1 MSALRR
7 ACARLLSL
15 FRREALDREFA
26 EEAQLHLDLAV
37 EDYVRRGTPEAE
49 ARRLARIKFGAIQA
63 MKDAHR
69 DARGLPWLEGL
80 FFDLRFALRGLRRDW
95 AFSLAAITMLAL
107 AIGLNVTVFTVM
119 DAMLFRGYPIVKRN
133 DRLVYLQERSPLRT
147 NLLSFADVEEW
158 RAQAHAF
165 EGIGYVST
173 RPLAFRDGEGRPIDM
188 SASTVSANTFG
199 LLRVPPMLGRDFSPE
214 DETAGAPPVVILNYR
229 FWEQR
234 FAKRADVVGATVHID
249 GAPATVIGVMPERF
263 DFPLPISDD
272 FWMPVV
278 RSPELQ
284 QRGIPGGFM
293 AFGRLKDGTS
303 RPEALAELETI
314 NRRLEADYP
323 ATNRGLVPTM
333 VTHAALNS
341 GPDAPMIWGSLWA
354 AAWFVLLIACANL
367 AHLTLVR
374 TMGRWRDFATR
385 MALGAGQPRMIRQI
399 FAESVMLVCAAG
411 AIGWWLTSWSVHQ
424 WEVLTASRYQVLDY
438 TVDVG
443 TLGYLIAISVTA
455 AILCSLAPIG
465 RVVQL
470 GTGGALKGDARGVTQ
485 GLRGK
490 HLAAALVAGQM
501 ALAIVLLSGA
511 GVLVRSFVKIVSADT
526 GVRDAEQVLVGRL
539 RLPSDTYPSP
549 ATRVAYFDRLDAQLL
564 TIPAVEQT
572 SVANVLPAHGVNQ
585 RTFEIEGRPR
595 TPGTED
601 AVQFLTI
608 GTGYFTV
615 VGAPVI
621 SGRDFNE
628 GDRMATPRVAIVNES
643 FVATY
648 WPGEEPTG
656 KRLRPVDRNQPG
668 EWLTVMGIAPNIQQ
682 GDALRQ
688 QFKPLVYLPLRQN
701 PQRVM
706 FFLARTRASSEQV
719 AQAVRAEIQRVDSDV
734 TLEDFAT
741 LQDSFAFDRD
751 FMDAE
756 HSELG
761 KHAKVAP
768 AFAIIALLL
777 SAVGLYAVITHSV
790 SQRTKEIGVRMAIGA
805 ASHDIRRLIFGE
817 GMRPVALG
825 LMVGFAASLGVNRI
839 LQSQLVGVSPYD
851 PVTLATAP
859 MVLILV
865 ALLACQIPSRRA
877 MRVDPAVALRH
888 D

>member
-1 MSALRR
+1 
-7 ACARLLSL
+7 
-15 FRREALDREFA
+15 
-26 EEAQLHLDLAV
+26 
-37 EDYVRRGTPEAE
+37 
-49 ARRLARIKFGAIQA
+49 

-80 FFDLRFALRGLRRDW
+80 FFDLRFALRGLRRDL

-119 DAMLFRGYPIVKRN
+119 DAMLFRGYPIVERN

-165 EGIGYVST
+165 EGIGYVSS

-284 QRGIPGGFM
+284 QRGVPGGFM

-341 GPDAPMIWGSLWA
+341 GPDAPIIWGSLWA
-354 AAWFVLLIACANL
+354 AACFVLLIACANL

-385 MALGAGQPRMIRQI
+385 MALGAGQARMIRQI
-399 FAESVMLVCAAG
+399 FAESVMLVSAAG

-443 TLGYLIAISVTA
+443 TLGYLIAISVIA
-455 AILCSLAPIG
+455 AILCSLAPSG

-485 GLRGK
+485 GLCGK
-490 HLAAALVAGQM
+490 QLAAALVAGQM

-526 GVRDAEQVLVGRL
+526 GVRGAEQVLVGRL

-549 ATRVAYFDRLDAQLL
+549 AARVAYFDRLEAQLL

-668 EWLTVMGIAPNIQQ
+668 EWLTVVGVAPNIQQ

-688 QFKPLVYLPLRQN
+688 QFKPLVYLSLRQN
-701 PQRVM
+701 PQRVT
-706 FFLARTRASSEQV
+706 FFLARTRVSSEQV

-859 MVLILV
+859 LVLILV

>member
-1 MSALRR
+1 
-7 ACARLLSL
+7 
-15 FRREALDREFA
+15 
-26 EEAQLHLDLAV
+26 
-37 EDYVRRGTPEAE
+37 
-49 ARRLARIKFGAIQA
+49 

-80 FFDLRFALRGLRRDW
+80 FFDLRFALRGLRRDL

-119 DAMLFRGYPIVKRN
+119 DAMLFRGYPIVERN

-165 EGIGYVST
+165 EGIGYVSS
-173 RPLAFRDGEGRPIDM
+173 RPLAFRDGEGRLIDM
-188 SASTVSANTFG
+188 SASTVTANTFG

-284 QRGIPGGFM
+284 QRGVPGGFM

-341 GPDAPMIWGSLWA
+341 GPDAPIIWGSLWA
-354 AAWFVLLIACANL
+354 AACFVLLIACANL

-385 MALGAGQPRMIRQI
+385 MALGAGQARMIRQI

-443 TLGYLIAISVTA
+443 TLGYLIAISVIA

-470 GTGGALKGDARGVTQ
+470 GTGGALKGDARGVTHA
-485 GLRGK
+485 LRGK
-490 HLAAALVAGQM
+490 QLAAALVAGQM

-526 GVRDAEQVLVGRL
+526 GVRGAEQVLVGRL

-549 ATRVAYFDRLDAQLL
+549 ATRVAYFDRLEAQLL

-668 EWLTVMGIAPNIQQ
+668 EWLTVVGVAPNIQQ

-688 QFKPLVYLPLRQN
+688 QFKPLVYLSLRQN
-701 PQRVM
+701 PQRVT
-706 FFLARTRASSEQV
+706 FFLARTRVSSEQV

-859 MVLILV
+859 LVLILV

>member
-1 MSALRR
+1 MRVLIRRLWHLLRP
-7 ACARLLSL
+7 SSV
-15 FRREALDREFA
+15 EADLA
-26 EEAQLHLDLAV
+26 EEMD
-37 EDYVRRGTPEAE
+37 
-49 ARRLARIKFGAIQA
+49 F
-63 MKDAHR
+63 HR
-69 DARGLPWLEGL
+69 DMKERELSGLGTSQAETASAVRSTLGSVALAQDRSLDVWLWPWLDG
-80 FFDLRFALRGLRRDW
+80 FFHDLRFALRGLRRDR
-95 AFSLAAITMLAL
+95 AFTLAAIATLAL
-107 AIGLNVTVFTVM
+107 AVGLNVTVFTVM

-133 DRLVYLQERSPLRT
+133 DRLVYLQERSPVRT
-147 NLLSFADVEEW
+147 NLISFADVEEW

-165 EGIGYVST
+165 EGIGYVSS

-188 SASTVSANTFG
+188 SASTVSANTFR

-229 FWEQR
+229 FWERR
-234 FAKRADVVGATVHID
+234 FAKRADVVGATVHLD

-278 RSPELQ
+278 RTPELR

-293 AFGRLKDGTS
+293 AFGRLTDASS

-314 NRRLEADYP
+314 NRGLEADYP

-333 VTHAALNS
+333 MTHAALNS

-385 MALGAGQPRMIRQI
+385 MALGAGQARMIRQI
-399 FAESVMLVCAAG
+399 VAESVMLVCAAG
-411 AIGWWLTSWSVHQ
+411 AIGWWLTRWSVHQ

-438 TVDVG
+438 TVDAG
-443 TLGYLIAISVTA
+443 TLAYLIAISVTA

-490 HLAAALVAGQM
+490 QLAAALVAGQM

-526 GVRDAEQVLVGRL
+526 GVRDAEHVLVGRL

-564 TIPAVEQT
+564 TIPGVEQT

-595 TPGTED
+595 APGTEE

-608 GTGYFTV
+608 GSGYFTV
-615 VGAPVI
+615 VGAPAV
-621 SGRDFNE
+621 SGRDFTDH
-628 GDRMATPRVAIVNES
+628 DRIATPRVAIVNES

-648 WPGEEPTG
+648 WSGEEPTG

-668 EWLTVMGIAPNIQQ
+668 EWLTVVGVAPNIQQ

-706 FFLARTRASSEQV
+706 FSLARTRAPSYQV
-719 AQAVRAEIQRVDSDV
+719 AQAVRAGIQRVDADV

-741 LQDSFAFDRD
+741 LQNSFAFDRD

-777 SAVGLYAVITHSV
+777 SAVGLYAVMTHSV

-825 LMVGFAASLGVNRI
+825 LMMGFAASLGVNRI

-865 ALLACQIPSRRA
+865 ALLACQNPSRRA

>member
-1 MSALRR
+1 
-7 ACARLLSL
+7 
-15 FRREALDREFA
+15 
-26 EEAQLHLDLAV
+26 
-37 EDYVRRGTPEAE
+37 
-49 ARRLARIKFGAIQA
+49 

-80 FFDLRFALRGLRRDW
+80 FFDLRFALRGLRRDL

-119 DAMLFRGYPIVKRN
+119 DAMLFRGYPIVERN

-165 EGIGYVST
+165 EGIGYVSS

-284 QRGIPGGFM
+284 QRGVPGGFM

-341 GPDAPMIWGSLWA
+341 GPDAPIIWGSLWA
-354 AAWFVLLIACANL
+354 AACFVLLIACANL

-385 MALGAGQPRMIRQI
+385 MALGAGQARMIRQI
-399 FAESVMLVCAAG
+399 FAESVMLVSAAG

-443 TLGYLIAISVTA
+443 TLGYLIAISVIA
-455 AILCSLAPIG
+455 AILCSLAPSG

-490 HLAAALVAGQM
+490 QLAAALVAGQM

-526 GVRDAEQVLVGRL
+526 GVRGAEQVLVGRL

-549 ATRVAYFDRLDAQLL
+549 AARVAYFDRLEAQLL

-668 EWLTVMGIAPNIQQ
+668 EWLTVVGVAPNIQQ

-688 QFKPLVYLPLRQN
+688 QFKPLVYLSLRQN
-701 PQRVM
+701 PQRVT
-706 FFLARTRASSEQV
+706 FFLARTRVSSEQV

-859 MVLILV
+859 LVLILV